1 MASHSLGLMKGKERN
16 IKAVWQRHWTRHKGF
31 MTEGK
36 LLNHETF
43 AGMIVSPS
51 LCSGRVLNSSD
62 TLSNSRVTAT
72 LAERNRAYVTL
83 GHYWYCIYLL
93 CASRFSWGASV
104 QMGICLS
111 LCLLIFYGYF
121 RDHLCLIRIM
131 YMMELWCDWYSLSL
145 AQITSQNTAPFFLI
159 LFCQKVAPSS
169 TARACQK

>member
-16 IKAVWQRHWTRHKGF
+16 IKAVWQWHWIIHKGF
-31 MTEGK
+31 MTKGK

-43 AGMIVSPS
+43 AGMIASPS

-83 GHYWYCIYLL
+83 RHYWYYIYLP

-104 QMGICLS
+104 EMGICLS
-111 LCLLIFYGYF
+111 GSGHFPK
-121 RDHLCLIRIM
+121 H
-131 YMMELWCDWYSLSL
+131 S
-145 AQITSQNTAPFFLI
+145 PFFPYTFLSESCSV
-159 LFCQKVAPSS
+159 FDCKKNW
-169 TARACQK
+169 TASQINQNSAYRLLTSHTWEIGI